1 MVGGAHGQAG
11 QHVQQHVGV
20 VRELDN
26 VLATILL
33 PQAVEVIALV
43 VALINRL
50 VTLLLAQVRS
60 LKG

>member
-11 QHVQQHVGV
+11 QHAQQHVGV
-20 VRELDN
+20 VRELGN

-33 PQAVEVIALV
+33 PQVVEVIALV